1 MEDWE
6 YDTHW
11 IEPAAINYRE
21 ITDWPHLNKCV
32 STLEVCPNLTGFLFG
47 GHFLINAYLWL

>member
-32 STLEVCPNLTGFLFG
+32 STLEVCPNLTRFIFG